1 MVSAQFLLSLDY
13 AQYNSTVEK
22 RRREGGK
29 KKKEKRKTCKSRL
42 GAGRILLTKKLRQ
55 ATGIL
60 NLFNSKDTRG
70 EKREEC
76 GRRHTLFLLKRAV
89 GTVISLD
96 EVMRVTCSILSS
108 EFGHGLVKAEP
119 FLAPS
124 ELPQTQD
131 GGIKKPGM
139 AE

>member
-1 MVSAQFLLSLDY
+1 M
-13 AQYNSTVEK
+13 EK
-22 RRREGGK
+22 
-29 KKKEKRKTCKSRL
+29 KRKTCKPRL

-76 GRRHTLFLLKRAV
+76 GRQHTLFLLKRAV
-89 GTVISLD
+89 GTVISVD